1 MNLSLEIRSHAGDE
15 VDSCFDPKRRPVD
28 LTHLARYTMGN
39 SAIEQ
44 EVLDLFRRQTRLY
57 FDKLSNAATADSWRD
72 AARVLM
78 ASAQSIGAWQLLRA
92 AETAERVSFAS
103 PLPVRHEMLRVLRDQ
118 IDEAH
123 GFIDGLR

>member
-1 MNLSLEIRSHAGDE
+1 MNLSLEIRPEAGAE
-15 VDSCFDPKRRPVD
+15 ADSCFDPKRRPVD

-57 FDKLSNAATADSWRD
+57 FDKLSAAATAEAWRD

-92 AETAERVSFAS
+92 ADMAERLSFAS
-103 PLPVRHEMLRVLRDQ
+103 PLPIRHEMLRSLRSE
-118 IDEAH
+118 IDEANQ
-123 GFIDGLR
+123 FIDGLR

>member
-1 MNLSLEIRSHAGDE
+1 MNLSLEIRPEAGAE
-15 VDSCFDPKRRPVD
+15 ADSCFDPKRRPVD

-57 FDKLSNAATADSWRD
+57 FGKLSEAATPEAWHD

-92 AETAERVSFAS
+92 AEMAERLSFAS
-103 PLPVRHEMLRVLRDQ
+103 PLPVRLEMLRSLRSE
-118 IDEAH
+118 IDEANQ
-123 GFIDGLR
+123 FIDGLR

>member
-1 MNLSLEIRSHAGDE
+1 MNLSLEIRPEPGAE
-15 VDSCFDPKRRPVD
+15 ADSCFDPKRRPVD

-39 SAIEQ
+39 TAIEQ

-57 FDKLSNAATADSWRD
+57 FDKLSVAATAEAWRD

-92 AETAERVSFAS
+92 AEMAERLNFAS
-103 PLPVRHEMLRVLRDQ
+103 SLPLRHELLRMLKDE
-118 IDEAH
+118 IDEANQ
-123 GFIDGLR
+123 FLDSLK